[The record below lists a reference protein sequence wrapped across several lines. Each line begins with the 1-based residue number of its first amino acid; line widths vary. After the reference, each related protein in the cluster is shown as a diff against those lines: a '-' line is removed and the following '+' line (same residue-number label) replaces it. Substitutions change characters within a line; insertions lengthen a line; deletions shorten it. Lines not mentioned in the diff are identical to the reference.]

1 MRPAAAMLAAVA
13 VATLAAP
20 AYAAP
25 RTVTLYAAQDAA
37 CSVAESGVD
46 RYLATSPGKPDSE
59 CQSAVVAGGDG
70 AEPYE
75 DYASPRLARAVDT
88 RRHLTGTLVFRA
100 TTPERVAGAY
110 QDTAGYVDVV
120 VTVVV
125 GRKSVAEYHVT
136 GTASRVAPLTVPV
149 DAPLAASLA
158 GQKGLRIT
166 LHLDWQTTGGFVEL
180 GLSPGYRTVLSVPV
194 R

>member
-1 MRPAAAMLAAVA
+1 MRPAAVLAALA

-20 AYAAP
+20 AYAGP
-25 RTVTLYAAQDAA
+25 RTVTLYAAQDAECPA
-37 CSVAESGVD
+37 AVSPVN
-46 RYLATSPGKPDSE
+46 RYLAMSPSKPDTE
-59 CQSAVVAGGDG
+59 CATAVVAAGSG
-70 AEPYE
+70 ANLFE
-75 DYASPRLARAVDT
+75 DYASGRLARAVDT
-88 RRHLTGTLVFRA
+88 GRHLTGTLVFRA
-100 TTPERVAGAY
+100 TTPERLTGAH
-110 QDTAGYVDVV
+110 QDTAGYVDVI

-136 GTASRVAPLTVPV
+136 GTASRLAPLTVPV

-158 GQKGLRIT
+158 GQKGLRVT

-180 GLSPGYRTVLSVPV
+180 GLSPGYRTVLTVPV